1 MPVPN
6 DALGPAPLALTQS
19 IGAFQFFLPKLS
31 DVRRASLKDSPDMV
45 GDVRMGEVAAGA
57 LCLGI
62 GAIMS
67 SMTGSPYPA
76 IISVAMML
84 TLVCVYETALRGDMP
99 FNPLRSAVRS
109 DDA

>member
-6 DALGPAPLALTQS
+6 DAIGPATLALSQS
-19 IGAFQFFLPKLS
+19 IGAFQFFLPRLS
-31 DVRRASLKDSPDMV
+31 EVRRASIKDSPDMV
-45 GDVRMGEVAAGA
+45 GDVRMGEVAASA
-57 LCLGI
+57 LCLGV

-84 TLVCVYETALRGDMP
+84 VLVCVYEAALRGDMP
-99 FNPLRSAVRS
+99 FNPVRPVIRS
-109 DDA
+109 DNA